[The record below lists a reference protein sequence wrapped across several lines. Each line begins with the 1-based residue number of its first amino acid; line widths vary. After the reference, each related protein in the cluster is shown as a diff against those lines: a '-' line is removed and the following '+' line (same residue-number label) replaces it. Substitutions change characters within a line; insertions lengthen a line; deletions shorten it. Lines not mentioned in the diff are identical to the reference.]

1 MILNNDEKVIEF
13 LASVI
18 LFLLRMLEK
27 NRTKDIYS
35 TSVILDFFNR
45 KNVQCLLQCIIFI
58 KE

>member
-35 TSVILDFFNR
+35 TSVISDFFNR
-45 KNVQCLLQCIIFI
+45 KNVQCLL
-58 KE
+58 